1 MSTTTLKLIAL
12 LFMLLDHIA
21 EFIPGTP
28 EWLHWIGR
36 LSAPIFFFC
45 MAWGFHYTHNR
56 KKYLLRMYLCGVL
69 MGIINVIVQNIFQ
82 SEVVNNIFV
91 TLFVSSLLI
100 YIIDAIKENKK
111 KGYRLLVCFFLWQL
125 LNTCTILYFD
135 LHGIHLNK
143 YMNFDFYTII
153 FANCFFNEGGI
164 MFVILG
170 VLFYY
175 TKNNKCKLAI
185 TYISFSFIYIIL
197 YATNIAARVIMKSEL
212 FHSDLIY
219 NIVQFILC
227 GIFQAD
233 WFPIY
238 GIRFFTIINYYWM
251 VIGALPF
258 ILMYNNKR
266 GKRMKYFFYFF
277 YPIHIYVLYI
287 IGKLIN

>member
-1 MSTTTLKLIAL
+1 MSSTTLKLIAL

-45 MAWGFHYTHNR
+45 MAWGFHYTQNR
-56 KKYLLRMYLCGVL
+56 KKYLLRMYLCGVF
-69 MGIINVIVQNIFQ
+69 MSIINIIVQNIFQ
-82 SEVVNNIFV
+82 SEIENNIFV

-100 YIIDAIKENKK
+100 YIIDTLKENQK
-111 KGYRLLVCFFLWQL
+111 KGIKLLVCFILWQIV
-125 LNTCTILYFD
+125 NTCVILYFEWF
-135 LHGIHLNK
+135 GIFLNDF
-143 YMNFDFYTII
+143 MGFNFYTI

-164 MFVILG
+164 MFVMLG
-170 VLFYY
+170 VLLYY
-175 TKNNKCKLAI
+175 TKDNKHKLAI
-185 TYISFSFIYIIL
+185 TYICFSFIYTIL

-212 FHSDLIY
+212 FHSNIIY

-227 GIFQAD
+227 GIFQAN

-238 GIRFFTIINYYWM
+238 GIRFYTIINYYWM

-258 ILMYNNKR
+258 MLMYNYKKGN
-266 GKRMKYFFYFF
+266 GMKYFFYFF
-277 YPIHIYVLYI
+277 YPLHIYILYV
-287 IGKLIN
+287 IGNLIK